1 MNLSAVVSFF
11 EEEVESVIKVIIVNV
26 LFVDEEGNVSVGH
39 WGFVV
44 LAVIPTDIN

>member
-1 MNLSAVVSFF
+1 MPSLRKDVK
-11 EEEVESVIKVIIVNV
+11 VENV
-26 LFVDEEGNVSVGH
+26 FIELFVDEEGNVSVGH